1 MPLNTPGISTAGR
14 MLALALSL
22 ALAACASDD
31 RPKPAPLEP
40 IVAHIGVRP
49 AWTATMGAIDYS
61 LSIRVVGGTAYLAD
75 AAGNVVAINTQ
86 TGADVWRTAL
96 ATPLSAGVGS
106 DGRYTAVVTRTNDLV
121 TLDGGKEIWRQHLS
135 ALTLTAPLVAGGRV
149 FSASAD
155 RTVAAFDAATGR
167 KLWQQAR
174 SGDPL
179 VLGQAGLMLAVQD
192 TLLVGLGARVVG
204 MNPMTGGSRWETLA
218 ANSRGTNEVERL
230 VDVVAGYSRQGDQL
244 CVRAFQYAVTCLDGV
259 TGKALWSKAA
269 NGATGVAGDAADV
282 FGTES
287 DGRVVAFARVDGN
300 KLWESERLRHRVLTA
315 PVLAGNTLVF
325 GDDSGNLH
333 FASRL
338 DGSQLN
344 RVFTDSSGLAVAPVL
359 ADKTLIVVSR
369 RGGIFAYRPE

>member
-1 MPLNTPGISTAGR
+1 MRLTHDALVRAGR
-14 MLALALSL
+14 GLALVLSL
-22 ALAACASDD
+22 VLAACASND
-31 RPKPAPLEP
+31 RPQPAPLEP
-40 IVAHIGVRP
+40 VVAHIGVRP
-49 AWTATMGAIDYS
+49 AWTAAVGSVDFS
-61 LSIRVVGGTAYLAD
+61 LDVRVVGSTVYLAD
-75 AAGNVVAINTQ
+75 AAGTVAAIQAQN
-86 TGADVWRTAL
+86 GADVWRTAL
-96 ATPLSAGVGS
+96 NTPLSAGVGS
-106 DGRYTAVVTRTNDLV
+106 DGRFVAVVTRSNALV
-121 TLDGGKEIWRQHLS
+121 VLDGGKELWRQHLS

-149 FSASAD
+149 FVASAD
-155 RTVAAFDAATGR
+155 RTVAAFDAETGK

-179 VLGQAGLMLAVQD
+179 VLGQGGLMLAVQD
-192 TLLVGLGARVVG
+192 TLVVGLGGRVVG
-204 MNPMTGGSRWETLA
+204 MNPMTGSSRWETPA

-244 CVRAFQYAVTCLDGV
+244 CVRAFQYAVTCLDGA
-259 TGKALWSKAA
+259 TGKSVWSKAA
-269 NGATGVAGDAADV
+269 NGATGVSGDVESV

-287 DGRVVAFARVDGN
+287 DGRILAFARTDGN
-300 KLWESERLRHRVLTA
+300 KLWESERLRHRHLTA
-315 PVLAGNTLVF
+315 PVLAGNTLVL

-333 FASRL
+333 FVSRQ